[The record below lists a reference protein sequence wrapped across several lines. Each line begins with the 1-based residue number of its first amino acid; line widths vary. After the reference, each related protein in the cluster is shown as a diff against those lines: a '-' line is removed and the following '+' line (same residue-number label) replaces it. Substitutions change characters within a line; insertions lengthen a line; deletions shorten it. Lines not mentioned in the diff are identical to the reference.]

1 MSMMRRRLDQPNQ
14 LLSVFGLLSFAGKV
28 ERTSVMAI
36 HEYHILIKHDRCVAN
51 FLARATAQE
60 PK

>member
-1 MSMMRRRLDQPNQ
+1 MTRQHLDQPNQ
-14 LLSVFGLLSFAGKV
+14 LLSVFGLLSFGGKV
-28 ERTSVMAI
+28 ERTSIVAI
-36 HEYHILIKHDRCVAN
+36 HECHILIKDDRRSAS